1 MKPIYK
7 FFCKLHRIA
16 AFSILMVLASGCRS
30 GIKEKKAHP
39 APPPPVANYVT
50 TIDGK
55 PCTGWEITNFGP
67 QGPVHVSGD
76 MVIIGM
82 GDGCT
87 GITWK
92 SEFPVM
98 NYEVSLDAK
107 RVNGNDFFCGMTFP
121 VRKEYCTLI
130 VGGWGGTVVGLSSI
144 DGKDA
149 YENSTRTLMRF
160 ENEHW
165 YHIRLAVTGSDISA
179 WIDSLRVI
187 NINTEGRKFS
197 VRPEV
202 ELSEPFG
209 IATWNTTAAIKNIE
223 VSRLNE

>member
-107 RVNGNDFFCGMTFP
+107 RVNGNDA
-121 VRKEYCTLI
+121 
-130 VGGWGGTVVGLSSI
+130 S
-144 DGKDA
+144 
-149 YENSTRTLMRF
+149 ENSTRTLMRF